1 MPAFRK
7 SGEGRG
13 LTMEILSRVHERNLV
28 AWAKDKPRVVVLSAD
43 LTGSTEI
50 AEFKRVYPDRFFSM
64 GVAEQNMVSFAAG
77 LARGGYIPLIHT
89 FSVFIYRQA
98 LNQIVSSVAYPN
110 LPVKFFGFLPGIT
123 TPGGATH
130 QAIEDV
136 AVMRAVPN
144 MTVFEPGDAT
154 EVETILDPVM
164 AAPGP
169 VYVRM
174 PRGEIPRLFP
184 ADEGFAAG
192 RVRVLSEG
200 GDITLVTSGICTEE
214 AMRAAA
220 ALSAAGLSLCHLHVS
235 THKPIGGRL
244 LLDALA
250 APRHGVITMENHTV
264 IGGLGS
270 EIAEL
275 MAEHG
280 IRGPLRRL
288 GIGDTFAH
296 GASRAYLMREYG
308 LDALALIGAVEALVG
323 RKLGITGA
331 ALAQVRIEAVHSM
344 AKAEAL

>member
-1 MPAFRK
+1 V
-7 SGEGRG
+7 
-13 LTMEILSRVHERNLV
+13 EILRRVHEQNLV

-64 GVAEQNMVSFAAG
+64 GIAEQNMVSFAAG

-89 FSVFIYRQA
+89 FAVFIYRQA

-144 MTVFEPGDAT
+144 MTIFEPGDAT
-154 EVETILDPVM
+154 EVATILDPVI

-174 PRGEIPRLFP
+174 LRGEMPRLFP

-200 GDITLVTSGICTEE
+200 GDITLITSGICTEE
-214 AMRAAA
+214 AMRATA
-220 ALSAAGLSLCHLHVS
+220 ALVASGLSICHLHVS
-235 THKPIGGRL
+235 THKPIGGAT

-250 APRHGVITMENHTV
+250 APRYGVITMENHSV

-275 MAEHG
+275 MADKG
-280 IRGPLRRL
+280 LGVRLRRM

-296 GASRAYLMREYG
+296 GGSRAYLMREYG
-308 LDALALIGAVEALVG
+308 LDALALVGTVEALVG
-323 RKLGITGA
+323 RRLGITEAELGRI
-331 ALAQVRIEAVHSM
+331 RIEAVHSL